1 MPASGTNPGWRCRA
15 RSTNSRRASS
25 DASESSR
32 QTVSP
37 LSPNDSRLVAKI
49 RKLPHAPSNDDV
61 SSAQASITCS
71 QLSITSSMSRS
82 TR

>member
-1 MPASGTNPGWRCRA
+1 MNPGWRCRA

-25 DASESSR
+25 DPSESSR

-37 LSPNDSRLVAKI
+37 LTPNDSRLVAKI
-49 RKLPHAPSNDDV
+49 RKLPQAPSNDDA
-61 SSAQASITCS
+61 SSAHASTTCS